1 MMNKGDIEKPV
12 SKGRLLIVEDDKA
25 ILALWDL
32 RLRMAG
38 YDTMTAQSVAEA
50 KTWLENSVVDLVI
63 TDWHLPDGI
72 GGEVCQGA
80 RQLLPIAPVIVISAA
95 TDDQVAEILSYTPD
109 AYFTKSVE
117 PTTLVATI
125 ERLLEAGR
133 AEKSE

>member
-1 MMNKGDIEKPV
+1 MNKSGTENPV

-25 ILALWDL
+25 ILDLWNL
-32 RLRMAG
+32 RLQMAG
-38 YDTMTAQSVAEA
+38 YDTITAQSVAGA
-50 KTWLENSVVDLVI
+50 TTWLENSVVDLVI
-63 TDWHLPDGI
+63 TDWHLPDGT

-117 PTTLVATI
+117 ATTLFATI
-125 ERLLEAGR
+125 ERLLEAAR
-133 AEKSE
+133 AGKSD